1 MCGIYG
7 IAAGGGHRVG
17 VTDAQVARLREL
29 LVHRGPDDAG
39 LWRSGTGQFVL
50 GHRRLAVL
58 DPSPRWGSSQPI
70 VLPRGGVGE
79 GSGAGAAWAV
89 AYNGELYNDSELR
102 GELKRGGAS
111 VRFESSCDTE
121 TVAQALAVWG
131 TEAIRKFRG
140 MFALAA
146 VDVRA
151 KRLVLARDPLG
162 IKPLYYWVGACGD
175 GAGGGG
181 GLQVVFASEPAA
193 VVAHPDVGARPDL
206 VTVSAYLTTIRTVL
220 GERTLFEGVRA
231 LLPGEVIEF
240 DLSEGRSAGQV
251 TRTRH
256 TAAAGGT
263 HRGGEDV
270 RATIVDSVMRHL
282 RSDVPACS
290 LLSGGLDS
298 SIIAAVMRRGLGAG
312 AEIRTYASGF
322 DDGTEETDLG
332 FARRVAGE
340 LKTVHTAAP
349 VTREMFAERWRGMID
364 RMGTPLSTPN
374 EVAINEVA
382 RRLRADGQVV
392 ALSGEGADELFA
404 GYELPMM
411 QAWEFERGRTQR
423 GSEAS
428 RHQGEDGGLFQLRS
442 NSWIAPEAKAVV
454 LRPEV
459 WRGVE
464 HDAALRAWYS
474 SEFAAIREVS
484 EGVQTH
490 LSFHRRVNLT
500 GLLQRLDTATMLEGV
515 EGRTPFADVVVAGL
529 ADRLPMEQKF
539 VPGDGTEAGRAR
551 TKIALREAFVDWL
564 PREVVERPK
573 ASFPLP
579 FQQWLVDHTRSL
591 RESALAKAMFGEA
604 AVESVCADPGR
615 MWSLAWPM
623 INVAMWGERWWGE

>member
-1 MCGIYG
+1 
-7 IAAGGGHRVG
+7 
-17 VTDAQVARLREL
+17 
-29 LVHRGPDDAG
+29 
-39 LWRSGTGQFVL
+39 
-50 GHRRLAVL
+50 
-58 DPSPRWGSSQPI
+58 
-70 VLPRGGVGE
+70 
-79 GSGAGAAWAV
+79 
-89 AYNGELYNDSELR
+89 
-102 GELKRGGAS
+102 
-111 VRFESSCDTE
+111 
-121 TVAQALAVWG
+121 
-131 TEAIRKFRG
+131 
-140 MFALAA
+140 
-146 VDVRA
+146 
-151 KRLVLARDPLG
+151 
-162 IKPLYYWVGACGD
+162 
-175 GAGGGG
+175 
-181 GLQVVFASEPAA
+181 VFASEPAA
-193 VVAHPDVGARPDL
+193 VVAHPEVGARPDL

-220 GERTLFEGVRA
+220 GERTLFEGVRT

-240 DLSEGRSAGQV
+240 DLGEGRSAGQV

-256 TAAAGGT
+256 TSKATTGG
-263 HRGGEDV
+263 DV
-270 RATIVDSVMRHL
+270 REVITDSVMRHL

-298 SIIAAVMRRGLGAG
+298 SIIAAVMRRGLGAR

-364 RMGTPLSTPN
+364 RMGMPLSTPN

-411 QAWEFERGRTQR
+411 QAWEFERRRRER
-423 GSEAS
+423 GNEAS
-428 RHQGEDGGLFQLRS
+428 RDGGEDGGLFQLRS

-464 HDAALRAWYS
+464 QDAALRAWYS
-474 SEFAAIREVS
+474 SEFAAIAEGC

-529 ADRLPMEQKF
+529 ADGLPMERKF
-539 VPGDGTEAGRAR
+539 VPGEGGNAGRAQ
-551 TKIALREAFVDWL
+551 TKIALREAFAEWL

-579 FQQWLVDHTRSL
+579 FQSWLVDHTRSL
-591 RESALAKAMFGEA
+591 RESALAKALFGEA